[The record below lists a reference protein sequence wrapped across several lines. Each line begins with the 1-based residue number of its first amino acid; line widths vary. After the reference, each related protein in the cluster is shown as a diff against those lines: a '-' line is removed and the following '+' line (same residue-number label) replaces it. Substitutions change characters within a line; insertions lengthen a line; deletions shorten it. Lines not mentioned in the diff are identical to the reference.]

1 MITEATEVDGP
12 QIEDIIDRAG
22 VFDDEEVEALGA
34 VWEEYLILGAEDSG
48 YNFLVERDGDAIL
61 GFACS
66 GHRDL
71 TDGVFDL
78 YYIVV
83 DPELRR
89 RGTGRRLLAA
99 SEAAAREAGARMMIV
114 ETSGTSEYEPTP
126 EFYRGAGY
134 RIEATIKDF
143 YCVGDDLE
151 VFVKRF

>member
-1 MITEATEVDGP
+1 MITEATEADGP

-22 VFDDEEVEALGA
+22 VFDEEEVEALGA
-34 VWEEYLILGAEDSG
+34 IWEEYLILGAEDSG
-48 YNFLVERDGDAIL
+48 YNFLVERDGDAIR

-71 TDGVFDL
+71 TDGVSDL
-78 YYIVV
+78 YYIAV
-83 DPELRR
+83 DPDFRR
-89 RGTGRRLLAA
+89 RGAGRRLLTA

-114 ETSGTSEYEPTP
+114 ETSGTSEYEPTL

-134 RIEATIKDF
+134 RVEATIKDF
-143 YCVGDDLE
+143 YSVGDDLA